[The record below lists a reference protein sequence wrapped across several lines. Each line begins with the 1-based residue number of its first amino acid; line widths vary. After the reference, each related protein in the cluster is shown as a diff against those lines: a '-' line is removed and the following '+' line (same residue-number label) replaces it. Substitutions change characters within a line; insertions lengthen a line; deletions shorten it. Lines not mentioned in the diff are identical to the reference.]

1 MNLKIYNKLKDI
13 WPCSDQTLSNT
24 FGVDI
29 DQGGLEI
36 DQLTYNIEEAIMNK
50 YFSEIWQPKLKKF
63 KFSGLKLIDEVNALN
78 PRAVLD
84 VGCGYNEFKGK
95 INNLIGIDPYNSHAD
110 IQIKIEDYNTTE
122 KFDVILCLGSINF
135 GTHDKIVKE
144 LQVCKNLL
152 ADGGKMFFRVNPGL
166 DHEAPESKFIN
177 FYPWNVYAITEIAKQ
192 LDLAVLDLRHDFND
206 RIYFVLAKL

>member
-1 MNLKIYNKLKDI
+1 MNQKIYNKLKQI
-13 WPCSDQTLSNT
+13 WPCTDTVLSTT
-24 FGVDI
+24 FGIEIHQD
-29 DQGGLEI
+29 GMEI
-36 DQLTYNIEEAIMNK
+36 DQLTYYIDDAILHK

-95 INNLIGIDPYNSHAD
+95 IKNLIGLDPYNAQAD
-110 IQIKIEDYNTTE
+110 LQIKIEDYSTAE

-135 GTHDKIVKE
+135 GTREKIVRE
-144 LQVCKNLL
+144 IEVCRNLL

-166 DHEAPESKFIN
+166 EHEAPESKYID

-206 RIYFVLAKL
+206 RIYFVLAKF

>member
-1 MNLKIYNKLKDI
+1 MNQKIYKKLKNI
-13 WPCSDQTLSNT
+13 WPCSDDVLSKT

-29 DQGGLEI
+29 VQDGMEI
-36 DQLTYNIEEAIMNK
+36 DQLTYYIDDAILHK

-63 KFSGLKLIDEVNALN
+63 KFSGLRLIQEVNALN

-95 INNLIGIDPYNSHAD
+95 INNLIGLDPYNDHAD
-110 IQIKIEDYNTTE
+110 LQIKIEDYRTTD

-135 GTHDKIVKE
+135 GSHDKILKE
-144 LQVCKNLL
+144 ITVCKNLL

-166 DHEAPESKFIN
+166 EHEPVESQYID
-177 FYPWNVYAITEIAKQ
+177 FYPWNVYQITELAKK

-206 RIYFVLAKL
+206 RIYFVYAKL

>member
-1 MNLKIYNKLKDI
+1 MNQKIYNKLKQI
-13 WPCSDQTLSNT
+13 WPCPDTELST
-24 FGVDI
+24 IFGVQI
-29 DQGGLEI
+29 MQEGMEI
-36 DQLTYNIEEAIMNK
+36 DQLTYHIDDAILHK
-50 YFSEIWQPKLKKF
+50 YFSEIWQPALKKF

-95 INNLIGIDPYNSHAD
+95 IKNLIGLDPYNAQAD
-110 IQIKIEDYNTTE
+110 LQIKIQDYSTAE

-135 GTHDKIVKE
+135 GTHDKIMRE

-152 ADGGKMFFRVNPGL
+152 AEGGKMFFRVNPGL
-166 DHEAPESKFIN
+166 EHEAPESKYID
-177 FYPWNVYAITEIAKQ
+177 FYPWNVYQITEIAKQ

-206 RIYFVLAKL
+206 RIYFVLAKF

>member
-1 MNLKIYNKLKDI
+1 MNIKIYNKLKEI
-13 WPCSDQTLSNT
+13 WPCSDKRLSDV
-24 FGVDI
+24 FGVNVVQD
-29 DQGGLEI
+29 GLEI
-36 DQLTYNIEEAIMNK
+36 DQLTYEIEDAILHK

-84 VGCGYNEFKGK
+84 VGCGYNEFKDK
-95 INNLIGIDPYNSHAD
+95 IHNLIGLDPYNKNAD

-135 GTHDKIVKE
+135 GTHEKIIKE
-144 LQVCKNLL
+144 LTVCKNLL

-166 DHEAPESKFIN
+166 EHEAPESKYIN
-177 FYPWNVYAITEIAKQ
+177 FYPWNVYQITEIAKQ
-192 LDLAVLDLRHDFND
+192 LGLAVLDLRHDFND

>member
-1 MNLKIYNKLKDI
+1 MNIKIYTKLKEI
-13 WPCSDQTLSNT
+13 WPCSDKRLSDV
-24 FGVDI
+24 FGVNVVQD
-29 DQGGLEI
+29 GLEI
-36 DQLTYNIEEAIMNK
+36 DQLTYEIEDAILHK

-84 VGCGYNEFKGK
+84 VGCGYNEFKNK
-95 INNLIGIDPYNSHAD
+95 IHNLIGLDPYNKNAD

-135 GTHDKIVKE
+135 GTHDKIIKE
-144 LQVCKNLL
+144 LSVCTNLL
-152 ADGGKMFFRVNPGL
+152 ANGGKMFFRVNPGL
-166 DHEAPESKFIN
+166 EHEAPESKYIN
-177 FYPWNVYAITEIAKQ
+177 FYPWNVYQITEIAKQ
-192 LDLAVLDLRHDFND
+192 LNLSVLDLRHDFND

>member
-1 MNLKIYNKLKDI
+1 MNLKIYNRLKEI
-13 WPCSDQTLSNT
+13 WPCSDDILSNT

-29 DQGGLEI
+29 EQEGMEI

-110 IQIKIEDYNTTE
+110 IQIKIEDYNTIE

-166 DHEAPESKFIN
+166 EHEAPESKFID

-192 LDLAVLDLRHDFND
+192 LELCVLDLRHDFND

>member
-1 MNLKIYNKLKDI
+1 MNIKVYEKLKQI
-13 WPCSDQTLSNT
+13 WPCSDTVLSTT
-24 FGVDI
+24 FGIEIHQDGMDI
-29 DQGGLEI
+29 DELAYYI
-36 DQLTYNIEEAIMNK
+36 DDLILHK

-63 KFSGLKLIDEVNALN
+63 KFSGLRLIEEVNALN

-95 INNLIGIDPYNSHAD
+95 INNLIGLDPYNHHAD
-110 IQIKIEDYNTTE
+110 LQIKIEDYSTTD

-135 GTHDKIVKE
+135 GSHDKILKE
-144 LQVCKNLL
+144 LTVCKHLL

-166 DHEAPESKFIN
+166 EHEPVESQYID
-177 FYPWNVYAITEIAKQ
+177 FYPWNVYQITEIAKQ

-206 RIYFVLAKL
+206 RIYFVLAKI

>member
-1 MNLKIYNKLKDI
+1 MNLKIYNRLKEI
-13 WPCSDQTLSNT
+13 WPCSDDILSNT

-29 DQGGLEI
+29 EQEGMEI

-166 DHEAPESKFIN
+166 EHEAPESKFID

-192 LDLAVLDLRHDFND
+192 LELCVLDLRHDFND

>member
-1 MNLKIYNKLKDI
+1 MNQKIYSKLRQI
-13 WPCSDQTLSNT
+13 WPCSDEVLSST

-29 DQGGLEI
+29 VQDGMEL
-36 DQLTYNIEEAIMNK
+36 DQLTYHIDDAILHK

-95 INNLIGIDPYNSHAD
+95 IKNLIGLDPYNTHAD
-110 IQIKIEDYNTTE
+110 LQIKIEDYSTAE

-135 GTHDKIVKE
+135 GTHEKIVRE
-144 LQVCKNLL
+144 LKVCQNLL

-166 DHEAPESKFIN
+166 EHEAPESKYID

-192 LDLAVLDLRHDFND
+192 FDLAVLDLRHDFNN

>member
-1 MNLKIYNKLKDI
+1 MNQKIYNKLKQI
-13 WPCSDQTLSNT
+13 WPCSDTVLSTT
-24 FGVDI
+24 FGIEINQD
-29 DQGGLEI
+29 GMEI
-36 DQLTYNIEEAIMNK
+36 DQLTYYIDDLILHK

-95 INNLIGIDPYNSHAD
+95 IKNLIGLDPYNAQAD
-110 IQIKIEDYNTTE
+110 LQIKIQDYSTAE

-135 GTHDKIVKE
+135 GTHDKIMRE

-152 ADGGKMFFRVNPGL
+152 AEGGKMFFRVNPGL
-166 DHEAPESKFIN
+166 EHEAPESKYID
-177 FYPWNVYAITEIAKQ
+177 FYPWNVYQITEIAKQ
-192 LDLAVLDLRHDFND
+192 LDLSVLDLRHDFND

>member
-1 MNLKIYNKLKDI
+1 MNAKIYKKLKEI
-13 WPCSDQTLSNT
+13 WPCSDVLLKNT
-24 FGVDI
+24 FGVNI
-29 DQGGLEI
+29 NQNGMEI
-36 DQLTYNIEEAIMNK
+36 DQLTYAIDDAILHK
-50 YFSEIWQPKLKKF
+50 YFTEIWQPKLKKF
-63 KFSGLKLIDEVNALN
+63 KFSGLRLIDEVNALN

-95 INNLIGIDPYNSHAD
+95 IKNLVGLDPYNTKAD
-110 IQIKIEDYNTTE
+110 LQIKIEDYSTTE

-166 DHEAPESKFIN
+166 EHEAPESKFIN

-192 LDLAVLDLRHDFND
+192 LELCVLDLRHDFND

>member
-144 LQVCKNLL
+144 LQVCNNLL

-166 DHEAPESKFIN
+166 EHEAIESKFIN

>member
-177 FYPWNVYAITEIAKQ
+177 FYPWNVYAITEIAKH
-192 LDLAVLDLRHDFND
+192 LELSVLDLRHDFND

>member
-1 MNLKIYNKLKDI
+1 MNQKIYNKLKEI
-13 WPCSDQTLSNT
+13 WPCSDEMLSST

-29 DQGGLEI
+29 VQDGMEI
-36 DQLTYNIEEAIMNK
+36 DQLTYHIDDEILHK

-63 KFSGLKLIDEVNALN
+63 KFSGLKLIDEVNALD

-95 INNLIGIDPYNSHAD
+95 IKNLIGLDPYNTHAD
-110 IQIKIEDYNTTE
+110 LQIKIEDYSTDQ

-135 GTHDKIVKE
+135 GTHDKIMRE

-152 ADGGKMFFRVNPGL
+152 ADDGKMFFRVNPGL
-166 DHEAPESKFIN
+166 EHEAPESKYIN
-177 FYPWNVYAITEIAKQ
+177 FYPWNVYTNTEIAKQ
-192 LDLAVLDLRHDFND
+192 LDLSVLDLRHDFND
-206 RIYFVLAKL
+206 RIYFVLAKF

>member
-1 MNLKIYNKLKDI
+1 MNQKIYNKLKEI
-13 WPCSDQTLSNT
+13 WPCSDEMLSST

-29 DQGGLEI
+29 VQDGMEI
-36 DQLTYNIEEAIMNK
+36 DQLTYHIDDEILHK

-63 KFSGLKLIDEVNALN
+63 KFSGLKLIDEVNALD

-95 INNLIGIDPYNSHAD
+95 IKNLIGLDPYNTHAD
-110 IQIKIEDYNTTE
+110 LQIKIEDYSTDQ

-135 GTHDKIVKE
+135 GTHDKIMRE

-152 ADGGKMFFRVNPGL
+152 AEGGKMFFRVNPGL
-166 DHEAPESKFIN
+166 EHEAPESKYIN
-177 FYPWNVYAITEIAKQ
+177 FYPWNVYQITEIAKQ
-192 LDLAVLDLRHDFND
+192 LGLAVLDLRHDFND
-206 RIYFVLAKL
+206 RIYFVLAKF

>member
-1 MNLKIYNKLKDI
+1 MNLKIYNKLKEI
-13 WPCSDQTLSNT
+13 WPCSDDILSNT

-29 DQGGLEI
+29 EQEGMEI
-36 DQLTYNIEEAIMNK
+36 DQLTYNIEESIMNK

-63 KFSGLKLIDEVNALN
+63 KFSGLKLIEEVNALN

-166 DHEAPESKFIN
+166 QHEAPESKFIN

-192 LDLAVLDLRHDFND
+192 FDLAVLDLRHDFND
-206 RIYFVLAKL
+206 RIYFVLARL

>member
-1 MNLKIYNKLKDI
+1 MNQKIYNKLKQI
-13 WPCSDQTLSNT
+13 WPCSDTVLSTT

-29 DQGGLEI
+29 EQDGMEI
-36 DQLTYNIEEAIMNK
+36 DQLTYHIDDAILHK

-63 KFSGLKLIDEVNALN
+63 KFSGLRLIQEVNALN

-95 INNLIGIDPYNSHAD
+95 INNLIGLDPYNHHAD
-110 IQIKIEDYNTTE
+110 LQIKIEDYSTTD

-135 GTHDKIVKE
+135 GSHDKILKE
-144 LQVCKNLL
+144 ITVCKNLL

-166 DHEAPESKFIN
+166 EHEPVESQYID
-177 FYPWNVYAITEIAKQ
+177 FYPWNVYQITELAKK

-206 RIYFVLAKL
+206 RIYFVYAKL

>member
-1 MNLKIYNKLKDI
+1 MNQKIYNKLKEI
-13 WPCSDQTLSNT
+13 WPCSDEMLSST

-29 DQGGLEI
+29 VQDGMEI
-36 DQLTYNIEEAIMNK
+36 DQLTYHIDDEILHK

-63 KFSGLKLIDEVNALN
+63 KFSGLKLIDEVNALD

-95 INNLIGIDPYNSHAD
+95 IKNLIGLDPYNTHAD
-110 IQIKIEDYNTTE
+110 LQIKIEDYSTDQ

-135 GTHDKIVKE
+135 GTHDKIMRE

-152 ADGGKMFFRVNPGL
+152 ADDGKMFFRVNPGL
-166 DHEAPESKFIN
+166 EHEAPESKYIN
-177 FYPWNVYAITEIAKQ
+177 FYPWNVYTITEIAKQ
-192 LDLAVLDLRHDFND
+192 LDLSVLDLRHDFND
-206 RIYFVLAKL
+206 RIYFVLAKF

>member
-1 MNLKIYNKLKDI
+1 MNIKIYDKLKII
-13 WPCSDQTLSNT
+13 WPCSDDVLSKT

-29 DQGGLEI
+29 TQDGLEI
-36 DQLTYNIEEAIMNK
+36 DQLTYNIEEVIMHK

-135 GTHDKIVKE
+135 GTHDKIIKE

-166 DHEAPESKFIN
+166 EHESPESKYIN

>member
-1 MNLKIYNKLKDI
+1 MNLKIYNRLKEI
-13 WPCSDQTLSNT
+13 WPCSDDILSNT

-29 DQGGLEI
+29 EQEGMEI

-63 KFSGLKLIDEVNALN
+63 KFSGLKLIEEVNALN

-166 DHEAPESKFIN
+166 EHEAPESKFIN

-192 LDLAVLDLRHDFND
+192 LELSVLDLRHDFND

>member
-1 MNLKIYNKLKDI
+1 MNQKIYNKLKQI
-13 WPCSDQTLSNT
+13 WPCSDHTLCST

-29 DQGGLEI
+29 VQDGMEI
-36 DQLTYNIEEAIMNK
+36 DQLTYYIDDAILHK

-63 KFSGLKLIDEVNALN
+63 KFSGLKLIDEINALN

-95 INNLIGIDPYNSHAD
+95 IKNLIGLDPYNANAD
-110 IQIKIEDYNTTE
+110 LQIKIEDYTTSK
-122 KFDVILCLGSINF
+122 KFDAILCLGSINF
-135 GTHDKIVKE
+135 GTHVKIVRE
-144 LQVCKNLL
+144 LEVCKNLL
-152 ADGGKMFFRVNPGL
+152 AEGGKMFFRVNPGL
-166 DHEAPESKFIN
+166 EHKAPESMYID

-192 LDLAVLDLRHDFND
+192 LGLAVLDLRHDFND

>member
-1 MNLKIYNKLKDI
+1 MH
-13 WPCSDQTLSNT
+13 
-24 FGVDI
+24 
-29 DQGGLEI
+29 
-36 DQLTYNIEEAIMNK
+36 K

-144 LQVCKNLL
+144 LQVCNNLL

-166 DHEAPESKFIN
+166 EHEASESKFIN

-206 RIYFVLAKL
+206 RIYFVLAKI

>member
-1 MNLKIYNKLKDI
+1 MNQKIYNKLKEI
-13 WPCSDQTLSNT
+13 WPCSDEMLSST

-29 DQGGLEI
+29 VQDGMEI
-36 DQLTYNIEEAIMNK
+36 DQLTYHIDDEILHK

-63 KFSGLKLIDEVNALN
+63 KFSGLKLIDEVNALD

-95 INNLIGIDPYNSHAD
+95 IKNLIGLDPYNAQAD
-110 IQIKIEDYNTTE
+110 LQIKIEDYSTDQ

-135 GTHDKIVKE
+135 GTHDKIMRE

-152 ADGGKMFFRVNPGL
+152 ADDGKMFFRVNPGL
-166 DHEAPESKFIN
+166 EHEAPESKYIN
-177 FYPWNVYAITEIAKQ
+177 FYPWNVYTITEIAKQ
-192 LDLAVLDLRHDFND
+192 LNLSVLDLRHDFND
-206 RIYFVLAKL
+206 RIYFVLAKF